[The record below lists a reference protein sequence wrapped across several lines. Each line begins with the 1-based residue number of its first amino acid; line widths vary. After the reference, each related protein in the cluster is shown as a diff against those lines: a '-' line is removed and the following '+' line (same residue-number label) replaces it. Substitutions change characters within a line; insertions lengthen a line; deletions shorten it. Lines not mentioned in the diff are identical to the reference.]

1 MIKLTQE
8 EKKYLLDSI
17 RIIPDFP
24 KKGIIFRDI
33 TTLLNN
39 KEALNFLLRH
49 LKERY
54 KDYNLDFIAGTESR
68 GFIFASMIC
77 AKLNLPFVPIRKPGK
92 LPFETFSCEY
102 DLEYGSDKVELHKDA
117 FKNIQNARVL
127 LVDDLIA
134 TGGTAIASYEL
145 IQKAGAKCVEACFLM
160 NLKDLNGANKLEK
173 LTLPIQRSSLYYYFF
188 MVHFRR
194 RVSFNF
200 SRYFCSSRTCKFRFC
215 YIYSRTWW
223 FCR

>member
-24 KKGIIFRDI
+24 KKGIIFKDI

-77 AKLNLPFVPIRKPGK
+77 AKLNLPFAPIRKPGK

-173 LTLPIQRSSLYYYFF
+173 LTS
-188 MVHFRR
+188 V
-194 RVSFNF
+194 
-200 SRYFCSSRTCKFRFC
+200 
-215 YIYSRTWW
+215 YSVLEI
-223 FCR
+223 

>member
-8 EKKYLLDSI
+8 EQKYLLESI
-17 RIIPDFP
+17 RVVPDFP
-24 KKGIIFRDI
+24 KKGIVFRDI

-39 KEALNFLLRH
+39 KEALNFLLEH
-49 LKERY
+49 LKKRY
-54 KDYNLDFIAGTESR
+54 ENYNLDFIVGTESR

-102 DLEYGSDKVELHKDA
+102 NLEYGSDKVEIHKDA

-134 TGGTAIASYEL
+134 TGGTAVASYEL
-145 IQKAGAKCVEACFLM
+145 IQKVGANCVEACFLM
-160 NLKDLNGANKLEK
+160 DLKDLNGANKLKK
-173 LTLPIQRSSLYYYFF
+173 LTS
-188 MVHFRR
+188 V
-194 RVSFNF
+194 
-200 SRYFCSSRTCKFRFC
+200 
-215 YIYSRTWW
+215 YSVLEI
-223 FCR
+223 

>member
-8 EKKYLLDSI
+8 EQKYLLDSI

-39 KEALNFLLRH
+39 KEALNFLLKH

-92 LPFETFSCEY
+92 L
-102 DLEYGSDKVELHKDA
+102 
-117 FKNIQNARVL
+117 L
-127 LVDDLIA
+127 LKPLAANTILNMA
-134 TGGTAIASYEL
+134 AI
-145 IQKAGAKCVEACFLM
+145 K
-160 NLKDLNGANKLEK
+160 
-173 LTLPIQRSSLYYYFF
+173 
-188 MVHFRR
+188 
-194 RVSFNF
+194 
-200 SRYFCSSRTCKFRFC
+200 
-215 YIYSRTWW
+215 
-223 FCR
+223 

>member
-77 AKLNLPFVPIRKPGK
+77 AKLNLPLYLLENLENSLLKP
-92 LPFETFSCEY
+92 LAANTI
-102 DLEYGSDKVELHKDA
+102 LNMA
-117 FKNIQNARVL
+117 
-127 LVDDLIA
+127 
-134 TGGTAIASYEL
+134 AI
-145 IQKAGAKCVEACFLM
+145 K
-160 NLKDLNGANKLEK
+160 
-173 LTLPIQRSSLYYYFF
+173 
-188 MVHFRR
+188 
-194 RVSFNF
+194 
-200 SRYFCSSRTCKFRFC
+200 
-215 YIYSRTWW
+215 
-223 FCR
+223 

>member
-134 TGGTAIASYEL
+134 TGGTAIAS
-145 IQKAGAKCVEACFLM
+145 M
-160 NLKDLNGANKLEK
+160 NSFKKLELNVLK
-173 LTLPIQRSSLYYYFF
+173 LVF
-188 MVHFRR
+188 
-194 RVSFNF
+194 
-200 SRYFCSSRTCKFRFC
+200 
-215 YIYSRTWW
+215 
-223 FCR
+223 